1 MLLTYSLNNIKPLCE
16 ASRFRIFRNIGG
28 KYYVSDALA
37 ANYNDG
43 LKFCTNAGGRI
54 ALPTNE
60 EENNLLM
67 SLHAVLGSSYIMIG
81 TTDRQIE
88 GTFVDMHNQPL
99 TFTKWMKNEPND
111 YRGNEDCVA
120 IFTDGEW
127 NDVKC
132 DSEWHVVCELQIE

>member
-1 MLLTYSLNNIKPLCE
+1 M
-16 ASRFRIFRNIGG
+16 
-28 KYYVSDALA
+28 SDALA
-37 ANYNDG
+37 TNYNDG

-67 SLHAVLGSSYIMIG
+67 SLHVVLGSSYIMIG
-81 TTDRQIE
+81 TTDKQIE

-99 TFTKWMKNEPND
+99 TFTKWKKNEPND
-111 YRGNEDCVA
+111 YRGNEDCVV